1 MRKPKSFLRVF
12 TDTGPLVALAV
23 AIALMIGIVGP
34 ASAQFFNFGGPS
46 RPAPRSGGGWFG
58 GDFFQPF
65 QQTPSQ
71 QQAPRQDFSRAPG
84 PAKRDTVPERNVL
97 VLGDAM
103 ADWLGY
109 GLEDAYAEQPDMG
122 VIRKHKTVSGLIKYQ
137 PRGEPADW
145 AAAAKAILATE
156 KPDAIVVMLGLHD
169 RVAIREALTEKKTDK
184 KEDKKDAR
192 AKPGDAKSKPES
204 STDAA
209 KSDAGKPDTA
219 KADGT
224 KADTAKTD
232 TAKTDTAKAD
242 DAEDDDAPQIAA
254 PEKGARAGGGLYEF
268 RDERWVELYAKKIE
282 ELIGVLKSKG
292 VPVLW
297 VGLPAIRGQKGTSDL
312 LFLDALY
319 RDGAG
324 KAGITYVDVWDGFVD
339 EGGRFMQRGPD
350 FEGQPRKLRADDG
363 VFFTKAGARKLAH
376 YVEREVTR
384 LLAGRSGPIAVP
396 IEPVTPDANV
406 VPGQPA
412 PRPLAGPVMP
422 LVASSVGTDQLLG
435 GPGSRPAGVDALA
448 ARTLVK
454 GEALAAPAGRADDY
468 AWPRREIGREQAKG
482 DTPMAATSPS
492 GTVAAVP
499 GQKQLLLPPPQQ
511 TFQQQKRQPPPT
523 QIRPAQNNNGP
534 SLRDFFGGFGAPP
547 SQPAPPPAAH
557 RVDRQPRACRV
568 RRVVSDDRPKSRRA
582 ISCDSGETRV
592 SRRCRAARRQRRYAG
607 MRADLSVIAPA
618 RRRTARWAR
627 HQQRQ
632 RKTNSTCD
640 QQRAERIFLHG
651 FCHRLL
657 AAANGVAAV
666 FIGVLGIVDGGI
678 GGVAGGI
685 LGLAV
690 EILHRAGG
698 FARAALGLR
707 LRIAS
712 HVANSAFDLTGKI
725 LGRADNS
732 ILVHRGLSCFQRM

>member
-12 TDTGPLVALAV
+12 TDTGPLAVLAV
-23 AIALMIGIVGP
+23 VIALLVGIVGP
-34 ASAQFFNFGGPS
+34 ASAQFFNFGGFGGPPQ
-46 RPAPRSGGGWFG
+46 RQAPQRGGGWFG

-65 QQTPSQ
+65 QQQAP
-71 QQAPRQDFSRAPG
+71 QAPRQDFSRAPG

-109 GLEDAYAEQPDMG
+109 GLEDAYTEQPDMG

-145 AAAAKAILATE
+145 AAAAKGILATE
-156 KPDAIVVMLGLHD
+156 KPDAIVVMLGLND
-169 RVAIREALTEKKTDK
+169 RVAIREAAPEKKS
-184 KEDKKDAR
+184 DKKDAR
-192 AKPGDAKSKPES
+192 AKPGDAKPKPES
-204 STDAA
+204 STDTA
-209 KSDAGKPDTA
+209 KADTG

-224 KADTAKTD
+224 KADTAKAD
-232 TAKTDTAKAD
+232 TAKADTAKAD

-254 PEKGARAGGGLYEF
+254 PEKSARASGGLYEF

-324 KAGITYVDVWDGFVD
+324 KASITYVDIWDGFVD

-350 FEGQPRKLRADDG
+350 FEGQPRKLRSDDG

-384 LLAGRSGPIAVP
+384 LLAARSGPIAVP
-396 IEPVTPDANV
+396 IEPATPDANV

-435 GPGSRPAGVDALA
+435 GPGTRPAAVDALA

-482 DTPMAATSPS
+482 DTPVAAASPS

-499 GQKQLLLPPPQQ
+499 GQRQLLLPPPQQ
-511 TFQQQKRQPPPT
+511 QQAPLQQKKQI
-523 QIRPAQNNNGP
+523 QIRPAPTNGP
-534 SLRDFFGGFGAPP
+534 SLRDFFGGFGPAPR
-547 SQPAPPPAAH
+547 QPGPPPAAA
-557 RVDRQPRACRV
+557 PRAPATPGV
-568 RRVVSDDRPKSRRA
+568 PRPPGSVGRSA
-582 ISCDSGETRV
+582 EVPPGNLTR
-592 SRRCRAARRQRRYAG
+592 
-607 MRADLSVIAPA
+607 
-618 RRRTARWAR
+618 
-627 HQQRQ
+627 
-632 RKTNSTCD
+632 
-640 QQRAERIFLHG
+640 F
-651 FCHRLL
+651 
-657 AAANGVAAV
+657 
-666 FIGVLGIVDGGI
+666 
-678 GGVAGGI
+678 
-685 LGLAV
+685 
-690 EILHRAGG
+690 
-698 FARAALGLR
+698 
-707 LRIAS
+707 
-712 HVANSAFDLTGKI
+712 
-725 LGRADNS
+725 
-732 ILVHRGLSCFQRM
+732 